1 VKIKIKKNGVKIKI
15 KINSYELYKLQLK
28 PEQLTRI
35 IESASGIKDEICDY
49 TK

>member
-1 VKIKIKKNGVKIKI
+1 MKIKIKKNGIKIKI
-15 KINSYELYKLQLK
+15 KITSYELYKLNLT

-35 IESASGIKDEICDY
+35 IESASGIRDEICDY